1 MELENGPLM
10 RTWANSPLD
19 DLLLN
24 NKTGMYMSIQCVPN
38 KLLPRTI
45 RNTCTWLPVISHTL
59 CTSLQ
64 ELRDSFIYVTYNL
77 LTCT

>member
-10 RTWANSPLD
+10 QTWANSPLD

-24 NKTGMYMSIQCVPN
+24 NKTGMYISIQSVPN

-59 CTSLQ
+59 LHQSPGVK
-64 ELRDSFIYVTYNL
+64 RFIYICNL
-77 LTCT
+77 